1 MLRLQLQVLVYSKL
15 LEKIDNMKKEELEKI
30 VNEQPNLKN
39 LPNTELVNFMDLLSD
54 DFELTKDNII
64 KSTLYLDKIEEL
76 YNNVLKVYQDR
87 NGTR

>member
-1 MLRLQLQVLVYSKL
+1 
-15 LEKIDNMKKEELEKI
+15 MKKEELEKI
-30 VNEQPNLKN
+30 VSEQPNLKN
-39 LPNTELVNFMDLLSD
+39 LPNTELVNFMDLLSE

-64 KSTLYLDKIEEL
+64 KSTLYLDKVEEL